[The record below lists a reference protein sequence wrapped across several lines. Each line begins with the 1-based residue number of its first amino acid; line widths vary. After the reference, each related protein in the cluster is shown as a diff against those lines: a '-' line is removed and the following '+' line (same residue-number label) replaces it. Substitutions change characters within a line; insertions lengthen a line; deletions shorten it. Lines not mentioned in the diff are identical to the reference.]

1 VNAPSLL
8 QDLRARGVTLEAQGE
23 FLKVDAPAGELTEAD
38 KAALIDAKLRL
49 LELLS
54 IRQEGA
60 PERESVAR
68 WPDRGS

>member
-1 VNAPSLL
+1 MNAPSLL

-38 KAALIDAKLRL
+38 KAALIDAKPRL

-54 IRQEGA
+54 LRQKGA
-60 PERESVAR
+60 PERESAAR
-68 WPDRGS
+68 